1 VVLTWDDFGGFYDHV
16 PPPHVDMY
24 GLGPRVPA
32 IIISPWSRPGYVDH
46 TTYEFASVLHFI
58 ETIFDVPPM
67 TSRDANAS
75 DMLGAFDFNQQP
87 IAPMPLEQRNCPVT
101 PIQNVPEEPTA

>member
-1 VVLTWDDFGGFYDHV
+1 
-16 PPPHVDMY
+16 
-24 GLGPRVPA
+24 
-32 IIISPWSRPGYVDH
+32 
-46 TTYEFASVLHFI
+46 VLHFI

-87 IAPMPLEQRNCPVT
+87 IPPLLRAQRKCPVT
-101 PIQNVPEEPTA
+101 PIANVPENPTA

>member
-1 VVLTWDDFGGFYDHV
+1 
-16 PPPHVDMY
+16 
-24 GLGPRVPA
+24 
-32 IIISPWSRPGYVDH
+32 
-46 TTYEFASVLHFI
+46 
-58 ETIFDVPPM
+58 M

-87 IAPMPLEQRNCPVT
+87 IGPLPMEQRNCPVT

>member
-1 VVLTWDDFGGFYDHV
+1 
-16 PPPHVDMY
+16 
-24 GLGPRVPA
+24 
-32 IIISPWSRPGYVDH
+32 
-46 TTYEFASVLHFI
+46 VLHFI

-67 TSRDANAS
+67 TSRDAIAS